1 MKTSRLKALVN
12 LLDDPDHLV
21 FNTVKNEL
29 LKTKTDI
36 IPILE
41 EKWEQSYDELFQE
54 RIGNLIQDVQFKETR
69 SLLKKWI
76 DSESNDLLE
85 GFLIIDRFQY
95 PDINR
100 AVILQKIEKIN
111 KTVWLEL
118 NNSLTMLEKA
128 TILNHFLYSVHS
140 FSVNHAHPKSPQNC
154 YINQILQ
161 TKRGNPVSI
170 SLLYTI
176 LARRL
181 GLPAQLTDFPKN
193 PLVAIIDSDISQKVH
208 SEVPGSKVL
217 FYINPSN
224 KGSVASRKEV
234 EYYLKKNEYIPCKKY
249 TEPKKDQLFIK
260 RLIESLR
267 DSYLSQGF
275 TDKKIKTDSLL
286 NCFPAE

>member
-1 MKTSRLKALVN
+1 MKASRLKALIN

-21 FNTVKNEL
+21 FNTVKSEL

-36 IPILE
+36 VPILE
-41 EKWEQSYDELFQE
+41 AEWEQSFDEFFQE
-54 RIGNLIQDVQFKETR
+54 RIENLIQDVQFKETEAQ
-69 SLLKKWI
+69 LKKWI
-76 DSESNDLLE
+76 DSGSSDLLE

-95 PDINR
+95 PDLNR
-100 AVILQKIEKIN
+100 ALVLQKIEKIDR
-111 KTVWLEL
+111 TVWLEL

-128 TILNHFLYSVHS
+128 TILNHFLYGVHD
-140 FSVNHAHPKSPQNC
+140 FSVNLAHPKSPQNC
-154 YINQILQ
+154 YINQILE

-193 PLVAIIDSDISQKVH
+193 PLVAIIDRNFTPDADDEISGK
-208 SEVPGSKVL
+208 KVL

-224 KGSVASRKEV
+224 KGSVASRREV
-234 EYYLKKNEYIPCKKY
+234 EFYLKKNEYVPFDKY
-249 TEPKKDQLFIK
+249 TEPKEDRLFIK

-267 DSYLSQGF
+267 DSYISQGF
-275 TDKKIKTDSLL
+275 TEKKTKTDSLL
-286 NCFPAE
+286 HYFPAE